1 MCKYLEVITSVVIFI
16 IISCAK
22 EKDIVGTGSEYGKLN
37 IKTDKELYYWLQSEE
52 NRIIG
57 IEGELQNR
65 STKIYYSR
73 VGDYWG
79 QTDLVLFAQNSAGRL
94 EKLDEDDYKWNEI
107 ELLGMIIEGSKF
119 IPIEPSKNYTIYAH
133 LYVDNDKYKDETGKY
148 RLRIDYF
155 NSIEEAEEATPF
167 SDYSNIFEIRAK

>member
-1 MCKYLEVITSVVIFI
+1 MYKYLKVISSVMIFL

-22 EKDIVGTGSEYGKLN
+22 EKDIVGTVSEYGELH
-37 IKTDKELYYWLQSEE
+37 IKTDKEIYYWRQSEE

-65 STKIYYSR
+65 STRIYYSR

-79 QTDLVLFAQNSAGRL
+79 RTDLVLFAQNSAGRL
-94 EKLDEDDYKWNEI
+94 EKLDNSDYKWYET

-119 IPIEPSKNYTIYAH
+119 IPIEPTKNYAIHAH
-133 LYVDNDKYKDETGKY
+133 LYIDNDKYKDETGKY

-155 NSIEEAEEATPF
+155 NSIEEAKEATPF
-167 SDYSNIFEIRAK
+167 SDYSNTFEIRAK

>member
-1 MCKYLEVITSVVIFI
+1 MCKYLKVITSVVIFI

-37 IKTDKELYYWLQSEE
+37 IKTDKEIYFWRQSEE
-52 NRIIG
+52 NRIIV

-79 QTDLVLFAQNSAGRL
+79 PTDLVLFAQNSAGRL
-94 EKLDEDDYKWNEI
+94 EKLDEYGYKWNEI
-107 ELLGMIIEGSKF
+107 YLLGMLIEGSKF
-119 IPIEPSKNYTIYAH
+119 IPIEPTKNYTIYAH
-133 LYVDNDKYKDETGKY
+133 LYIDNDKYKDETGKY

-155 NSIEEAEEATPF
+155 NSVEEAEEATPF
-167 SDYSNIFEIRAK
+167 SDYSNIFEIRAN